1 VLGDCALHLAPTLS
15 LSVQVRRALVPPLD
29 VKHVLLCRCHGTPVA
44 FNAGAAYCVQTTQLD
59 RFDVL
64 EALQVGGMLFAAPT
78 EAPSA
83 AAFCEALVAWRGAL
97 QCESID
103 DGDPA
108 FARWRNE
115 AALAALM
122 QASPLVARRTSPPA
136 PSLEPSR
143 KTQLKLSFASLML

>member
-1 VLGDCALHLAPTLS
+1 
-15 LSVQVRRALVPPLD
+15 
-29 VKHVLLCRCHGTPVA
+29 
-44 FNAGAAYCVQTTQLD
+44 VQTTQLD

-136 PSLEPSR
+136 PVSPTARPSLALVAPPVVPKKR
-143 KTQLKLSFASLML
+143 RFNRLSAFN

>member
-1 VLGDCALHLAPTLS
+1 LALHVYLPATPLAAVVS
-15 LSVQVRRALVPPLD
+15 SS
-29 VKHVLLCRCHGTPVA
+29 G
-44 FNAGAAYCVQTTQLD
+44 AGD
-59 RFDVL
+59 
-64 EALQVGGMLFAAPT
+64 E
-78 EAPSA
+78 SA
-83 AAFCEALVAWRGAL
+83 AAAAAVAAALGAL

-136 PSLEPSR
+136 PVSPTARPSLALVAPPVVPKKR
-143 KTQLKLSFASLML
+143 RFNRLSAFN